1 MNFTAADFK
10 SLVVP
15 IALALVLAAAGG
27 ALIWYVNQQ
36 VALGKARFAAVR
48 TERTQAREKLA
59 RISEEEREVNERIEV
74 YRQLRDLHIIG
85 RERRLD
91 WADSIQRIRLD
102 REMLDVKYRI
112 EPQKVLASIPAKP
125 GRVIFNVSSMKVD
138 LALLHEGDLLGFLDD
153 LRNAGNAYVSVR
165 RCAINR
171 SGAAAPPTGASIL
184 TPRLRAECQIDLIT
198 VMDSGAKGG

>member
-1 MNFTAADFK
+1 MNFTAADFR
-10 SLVVP
+10 SLIVP
-15 IALALVLAAAGG
+15 IALALVLAGAGG
-27 ALIWYVNQQ
+27 SLIWYVNQQ
-36 VALGKARFAAVR
+36 VAGSKARFAAVK

-59 RISEEEREVNERIEV
+59 RISEEEREVKERIEV

-91 WADSIQRIRLD
+91 WADSIQRIRLG
-102 REMLDVKYRI
+102 REMLDVRYRI
-112 EPQKVLASIPAKP
+112 EPQKVLTSIPGKP

-165 RCAINR
+165 RCTITRA
-171 SGAAAPPTGASIL
+171 GAAAPPAGASVL
-184 TPRLRAECQIDLIT
+184 TPRLRADCQIDLIT
-198 VMDSGAKGG
+198 VMDAGAKG